1 MDLPDLTA
9 HYAFPD
15 FPDPE
20 ARSAFLATLRR
31 SLDASADEEIEKM
44 RACIACP
51 PPRALSWAIETMFS
65 VAGTLER
72 WTTDRCLVRYRQM
85 RR

>member
-1 MDLPDLTA
+1 MDPIDLTA

-20 ARSAFLATLRR
+20 ARYAFLASLRR
-31 SLDASADEEIEKM
+31 SLDASADEEIERM

-51 PPRALSWAIETMFS
+51 PARGVSWAIETLFS
-65 VAGTLER
+65 VAGALER
-72 WTTDRCLVRYRQM
+72 WTSDRCLVRYRQ